1 MAPSAELLIA
11 KVVVGG
17 DVIDVEAEAKA
28 IRWAVLKRRDR

>member
-28 IRWAVLKRRDR
+28 ISGRFRTTRR

>member
-17 DVIDVEAEAKA
+17 DVIDVEAEANA
-28 IRWAVLKRRDR
+28 IRWAVRSTART